1 MGLLKRLR
9 RNQRG
14 AAALEFVIIAPALI
28 LMICG
33 IARLGILFMAN
44 AGLRNAVAEGAR
56 YSTIWLAN
64 QNRRPTDAEIRSRIT
79 NSQFGLNAANFSA
92 ATITPG
98 TDGGGLHYLDISAS
112 YSVPMDFI
120 FFSAGTVTLTE
131 SRRAFVRPS

>member
-56 YSTIWLAN
+56 YATIWP
-64 QNRRPTDAEIRSRIT
+64 RPSNTQIQSRIT
-79 NSQFGLNAANFSA
+79 SSQFGLNAANFSA
-92 ATITPG
+92 ASVTAG
-98 TDGGGLHYLDISAS
+98 TDGTVPIEANAS
-112 YSVPMDFI
+112 LRI
-120 FFSAGTVTLTE
+120 Q
-131 SRRAFVRPS
+131 